1 MSNPLT
7 NLIINILFIKLVG
20 GYNNY
25 TIVIMAVTADY
36 VTFIAVLLY
45 LILTMFMFNIIY
57 NITTLFFYKV
67 M

>member
-7 NLIINILFIKLVG
+7 NHIINILFIKLVG

-25 TIVIMAVTADY
+25 NIVIMAVTADF

-45 LILTMFMFNIIY
+45 LILTMYMFDF
-57 NITTLFFYKV
+57 IT
-67 M
+67 